1 LNSVEDHKKG
11 HEIIYNG
18 ARNEL
23 PQANNNNGVKTI
35 IVITRIEQQ
44 QEV

>member
-1 LNSVEDHKKG
+1 
-11 HEIIYNG
+11 
-18 ARNEL
+18 L

-44 QEV
+44 QEVWTKEVQTPLNLKWQSWVHQ